1 MAVTQLTRWTG
12 GNRDAVV
19 AAAKK
24 AKPSIEKLGGEF
36 RLGQI
41 HTGPYSGQWVTS
53 QRFPDWETY
62 GKAQQAMASDA
73 AFQRMLAEVMATNP
87 MTSRTVIAG
96 IDL

>member
-19 AAAKK
+19 TLGIRAKALAAKV
-24 AKPSIEKLGGEF
+24 GGEY
-36 RLGQI
+36 RVGQI

-73 AFQRMLAEVMATNP
+73 ALQKMVAEVMATNP
-87 MTSRTVIAG
+87 MTSRTLIVG